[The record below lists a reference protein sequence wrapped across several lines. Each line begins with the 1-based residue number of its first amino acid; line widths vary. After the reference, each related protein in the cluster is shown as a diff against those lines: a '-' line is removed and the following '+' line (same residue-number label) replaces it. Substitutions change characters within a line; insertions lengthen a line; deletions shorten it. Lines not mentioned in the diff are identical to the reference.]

1 MRDSRL
7 YAYVVYLMWSEISAG
22 GGFMGQ
28 KDMAEK
34 IMEDYPDVFA
44 DIVNVLLFDGKQVIS
59 EGDLKET
66 GMRSQFKADTGR
78 IHEQERDVGK
88 YWVRDG
94 VIQAMIGLENQSQP
108 DGVMPMRI
116 IGYDGA
122 SYKSQLSGKEGHQ
135 RYPVVTL
142 VLYFGEK
149 RWSGNRRSLWEL
161 FAEENNPAH
170 KDGKP
175 THREISHFAEDY
187 HMRLFEIAYLSERQL
202 KMFRSDFGPLAEYMV
217 RKRKNEPFRIPQ
229 NRQIRHVDAFL
240 KMLSV
245 FADEK
250 YVEECAKSLIERS
263 RKGERIMG
271 CDISAAWADLGRKE
285 GLTAGRR
292 EGLLTGRRE
301 GLLTGRQ
308 EGQEEMSRLITA
320 MVADGRIEELER
332 SAKDSEFREK
342 MLREYHLI

>member
-1 MRDSRL
+1 
-7 YAYVVYLMWSEISAG
+7 
-22 GGFMGQ
+22 MGQ

-59 EGDLKET
+59 EEDLKET

-78 IHEQERDVGK
+78 IHEEERDVGK

-94 VIQAMIGLENQSQP
+94 AIQAMIGLENQSQP

-122 SYKSQLSGKEGHQ
+122 SYRSQLSGKEGHQ

-202 KMFRSDFGPLAEYMV
+202 KMFRSDFGLLAEDMV

>member
-1 MRDSRL
+1 
-7 YAYVVYLMWSEISAG
+7 
-22 GGFMGQ
+22 
-28 KDMAEK
+28 
-34 IMEDYPDVFA
+34 
-44 DIVNVLLFDGKQVIS
+44 
-59 EGDLKET
+59 
-66 GMRSQFKADTGR
+66 
-78 IHEQERDVGK
+78 VGK

-94 VIQAMIGLENQSQP
+94 AIQAMIGLENQSQP

-122 SYKSQLSGKEGHQ
+122 SYRSQLSGKEGHQ

-149 RWSGNRRSLWEL
+149 RWNGNRRSLWEL

-202 KMFRSDFGPLAEYMV
+202 KMFRSDFGLLAEYMV

-229 NRQIRHVDAFL
+229 NRPIRHVDAFL